1 MRKLVLYIAMS
12 LDGYIADS
20 KGGIDFLYE
29 LPQSQ
34 ESDPGYELFYETV
47 DTIIMGNSTYR
58 QVINE
63 LQTEGW
69 VYPNKKCYVYSNTME
84 GSTVDIEY
92 TNIEPKKLL
101 ENIRKT
107 DGKAIWI
114 VGGGKII
121 KAFMEKN
128 LIDKYYIYVMPIV
141 LGKGIPLFREETP
154 KTNLKLDEVNKI
166 GEIVEI
172 QYSKK

>member
-12 LDGYIADS
+12 LDGYIADLN
-20 KGGIDFLYE
+20 GGIDFLNE

-34 ESDPGYELFYETV
+34 EPDPDYDAFYESI
-47 DTIIMGNSTYR
+47 DTIIMGNTTYK

-63 LQTEGW
+63 LHTEGW
-69 VYPNKKCYVYSNTME
+69 VYPNKKCYVFSNCMK
-84 GSTVDIEY
+84 GSTADIEY
-92 TNIEPKKLL
+92 TNLEPRRLL
-101 ENIRKT
+101 EKIRET
-107 DGKAIWI
+107 DGKDIWI

-121 KAFMEKN
+121 EAFMEED
-128 LIDKYYIYVMPIV
+128 LIDKYYIYVMPVV
-141 LGKGIPLFREETP
+141 LGQGIPLFREETP
-154 KTNLKLDEVNKI
+154 KTSLKLDGVNQI